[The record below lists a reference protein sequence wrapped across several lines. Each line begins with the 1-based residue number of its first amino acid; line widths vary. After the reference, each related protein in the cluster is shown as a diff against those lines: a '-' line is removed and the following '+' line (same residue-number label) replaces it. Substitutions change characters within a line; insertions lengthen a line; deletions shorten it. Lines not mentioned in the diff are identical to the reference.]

1 MSYHSYR
8 FLVVLMLLGLLCGC
22 APSLSGDVYS
32 RDQARVA
39 QRVRYGVVQGVRPVR
54 VEGTQSGIGS
64 LSGAAL
70 GGIAGS
76 SINAGGRSKAAV
88 GIVGGLAGGFLG
100 SAAEEGLTRQTGQ
113 EILVGL
119 DGGGTIAVVQ
129 TAPPSGFVAGDR
141 VAVYTAPDGTTR
153 VVR

>member
-1 MSYHSYR
+1 MPSHWNER
-8 FLVVLMLLGLLCGC
+8 IVPWILLGLLTGC

-39 QRVRYGVVQGVRPVR
+39 QQVRYGVVQGVRPVR
-54 VEGTQSGIGS
+54 IEGTKSGVGAV
-64 LSGAAL
+64 SGAAL

-76 SINAGGRSKAAV
+76 SVNAGGHTQAAV
-88 GIVGGLAGGFLG
+88 GVVGGLAGGLLG

-119 DGGGTIAVVQ
+119 DGGGSIAVVQ
-129 TAPPSGFVAGDR
+129 TAPPSGFVPGDR